1 MKLRGVRHIY
11 SQALDIRVGALRVKR
26 FSLNRHLPEKGWVEP
41 HRHRHAQFLLYL
53 TGSGRQR
60 VEAAIHPV
68 KPGAVFYLAK
78 GCEHSFVEGK
88 GRRPFCLALDF
99 DFPGESSPARGL
111 LAQGELRI
119 VRQSISMLH
128 VWQGGPAEVRPRE
141 AGAVLTILDVLMR
154 AVGLI
159 RQERGRVTLA
169 VVRRVQ
175 EIFHEEAQDRAPV
188 ARAAERVGYHPDH
201 LSRLLKRETG
211 MSAAQLRATERL
223 KLAKQQLARTI
234 TIADAGQ
241 ACGFADPNYFSRW
254 FRRQTGVTP
263 RAWRQGVRREGP

>member
-1 MKLRGVRHIY
+1 
-11 SQALDIRVGALRVKR
+11 
-26 FSLNRHLPEKGWVEP
+26 VE
-41 HRHRHAQFLLYL
+41 
-53 TGSGRQR
+53 G
-60 VEAAIHPV
+60 AIHPV

-78 GCEHSFVEGK
+78 GCEHSFVEGI
-88 GRRPFCLALDF
+88 GRRPLCLALDF
-99 DFPGESSPARGL
+99 DFRGDSMPAHGL

-128 VWQGGPAEVRPRE
+128 VWQGGPAEVQPRE
-141 AGAVLTILDVLMR
+141 AGAVLAILDVLMR

-175 EIFHEEAQDRAPV
+175 GMFQEESEDRAPV

-211 MSAAQLRATERL
+211 MSAAQLRATEML
-223 KLAKQQLARTI
+223 KRAKRHLALTKP
-234 TIADAGQ
+234 IAAVAQD
-241 ACGFADPNYFSRW
+241 CGFSDPNYFSRW
-254 FRRQTGVTP
+254 FRRQCGVTP
-263 RAWRQGVRREGP
+263 RAWREGRGKDHS